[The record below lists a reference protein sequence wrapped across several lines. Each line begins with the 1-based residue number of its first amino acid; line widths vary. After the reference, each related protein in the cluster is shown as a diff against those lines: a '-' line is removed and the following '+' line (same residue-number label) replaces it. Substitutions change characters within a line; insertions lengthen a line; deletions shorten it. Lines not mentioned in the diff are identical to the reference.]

1 MRFQAIIFDCDG
13 TLVDSEPL
21 GIEVLSDVATEF
33 GAKIGRQD
41 ALERLRGLPLA
52 QCVVEMEQLCGVKFP
67 TDFVARVR
75 QRTAERFREELQPM
89 PGAADLLASL
99 RVPFCVASSGP
110 REKIE
115 LSLTVTGLRQFFG
128 DRLFSSHDVRTWKP
142 HPGLFLHSARQL
154 GVHPDACA
162 VVEDSQPG
170 VDAGFAAGMFVFAYG
185 NAPLRLPQHESVRK
199 VCNHQQLQAVLTESQ

>member
-1 MRFQAIIFDCDG
+1 
-13 TLVDSEPL
+13 
-21 GIEVLSDVATEF
+21 EVLSDVATEF

-128 DRLFSSHDVRTWKP
+128 DRLFSSHDVGTWKP

-170 VDAGFAAGMFVFAYG
+170 VDAGFAAGMFVF
-185 NAPLRLPQHESVRK
+185 
-199 VCNHQQLQAVLTESQ
+199 